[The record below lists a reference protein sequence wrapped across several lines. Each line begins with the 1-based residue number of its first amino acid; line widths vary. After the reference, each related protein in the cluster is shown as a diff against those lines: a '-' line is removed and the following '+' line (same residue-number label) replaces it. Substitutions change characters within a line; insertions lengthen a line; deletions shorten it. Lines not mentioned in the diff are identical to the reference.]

1 MQTGYAP
8 AVLVKLADMLYKK
21 AGQIV
26 GLCTLVL
33 GFIAGYMIGTAR
45 AFMLRVQAQMALC
58 QKQIEENTR
67 S

>member
-33 GFIAGYMIGTAR
+33 GFIAGYISAPLAHSCSESR
-45 AFMLRVQAQMALC
+45 PRLVLC
-58 QKQIEENTR
+58 QM
-67 S
+67 